1 MFDKSS
7 FEWLDFKWFTLETLQ
22 SFDWQ
27 SPFWLYALIGI
38 PFLFLLKW
46 LIFVRFRQKLEVAFP
61 DQNLKSDF
69 WTILRHVP
77 KIFFG
82 LFLVFILIALA
93 RPQKTSEQPP
103 ERYTEGIDIM
113 LVMDISESMQIEDFK
128 PNRLEAAKMVANNFI
143 KGRLQDRI
151 GIVVFAGDAF
161 SLAPLTTDYEL
172 LYGYLEEIDFR
183 MIQTGGTAI
192 GSAIGV
198 GTNRMRENEKIKSKV
213 MILLTDGES
222 NAGSLDPITA
232 AKLAY
237 SYGIKIYTIG
247 VGKKG
252 KVPYRNRFGQVQYID
267 NTLDETGLRQIAE
280 ISEGKFFRATSNK
293 SLGEIFSSIDKLERS
308 EIKENKFTLTRDYYE
323 IYLTWAFV
331 FLMIWLGLKNTFLVS
346 ALED

>member
-1 MFDKSS
+1 MFNKSS

-27 SPFWLYALIGI
+27 SPFWLYALIGV

-61 DQNLKSDF
+61 DKSLKSDF

-77 KIFFG
+77 KVFFS
-82 LFLVFILIALA
+82 LFLVFVLIALA

-103 ERYTEGIDIM
+103 ERYTEGIEIM
-113 LVMDISESMQIEDFK
+113 IVMDISESMQIEDLK
-128 PNRLEAAKMVANNFI
+128 PNRLEAAKMVANQFI

-198 GTNRMRENEKIKSKV
+198 GTNRMRDSETKSKV

-222 NAGSLDPITA
+222 NAGNLDPLTA

-237 SYGIKIYTIG
+237 SYGVKIYTIG
-247 VGKKG
+247 VGKTG
-252 KVPYRNRFGQVQYID
+252 QVPYRNRFGQVQYID
-267 NTLDETGLRQIAE
+267 NTLDETVLRQIAQ
-280 ISEGKFFRATSNK
+280 ISEGKFFRATDNQ
-293 SLGEIFSSIDKLERS
+293 SLGTIFSNIDKLERS

-331 FLMIWLGLKNTFLVS
+331 LLIIWLGLKNTFLVS

>member
-1 MFDKSS
+1 MFSKSS
-7 FEWLDFKWFTLETLQ
+7 FEWLDFKWFALSELQ

-27 SPFWLYALIGI
+27 NPFWLYAILGV
-38 PFLFLLKW
+38 PFLFVLKW
-46 LIFVRFRQKLEVAFP
+46 LIFVKFRQKLEVAFP
-61 DQNLKSDF
+61 DTSLTSDF

-77 KIFFG
+77 KVFFS
-82 LFLVFILIALA
+82 LFLIFILVALA

-113 LVMDISESMQIEDFK
+113 LVLDISESMQIEDLK
-128 PNRLEAAKMVANNFI
+128 PNRLEAAKEVANNFI

-183 MIQTGGTAI
+183 MIQRGGTAI

-198 GTNRMRENEKIKSKV
+198 GTNRMRENEEVKSKI

-222 NAGSLDPITA
+222 NAGTLDPNTA

-237 SYGIKIYTIG
+237 GYGIKIYTIG
-247 VGKKG
+247 VGKQG
-252 KVPYRNRFGQVQYID
+252 RVPYRNRFGQVQYIE
-267 NTLDETGLRQIAE
+267 NSLDETGMRQIAQITGGE
-280 ISEGKFFRATSNK
+280 FFRATDNK
-293 SLGEIFSSIDKLERS
+293 SLTSIFATIDKLERS

-323 IYLTWAFV
+323 IYLIWAFV
-331 FLMIWLGLKNTFLVS
+331 FLIIWLGLKNTFLVS

>member
-1 MFDKSS
+1 MFDKLN

-22 SFDWQ
+22 SFAWL
-27 SPFWLYALIGI
+27 SPFWLYALIGV

-61 DQNLKSDF
+61 DKTLKSDF

-77 KIFFG
+77 KLFFS
-82 LFLVFILIALA
+82 LFLVFVLIALA

-113 LVMDISESMQIEDFK
+113 IVMDISESMQIEDFK
-128 PNRLEAAKMVANNFI
+128 PNRLEAAKKVANDFI

-172 LYGYLEEIDFR
+172 LYGYLEEIDFG
-183 MIQTGGTAI
+183 MIQTGGTAV

-198 GTNRMRENEKIKSKV
+198 GTNRMRESETKSKV

-222 NAGSLDPITA
+222 NAGNIDPITA

-237 SYGIKIYTIG
+237 GYGVKIYTIG
-247 VGKKG
+247 VGKEG

-267 NTLDETGLRQIAE
+267 NTLDETVMRQIAQL
-280 ISEGKFFRATSNK
+280 SMGKFFRATDNQ
-293 SLGEIFSSIDKLERS
+293 SLGTIFSAIDKLERS

-331 FLMIWLGLKNTFLVS
+331 FLIIWLALKNTFLVS

>member
-7 FEWLDFKWFTLETLQ
+7 FEWLDFKWLTLETLQ

-27 SPFWLYALIGI
+27 SPFWLYALIGV

-69 WTILRHVP
+69 WTLLRHVP
-77 KIFFG
+77 KVFFS
-82 LFLVFILIALA
+82 LFLIFILIALA

-113 LVMDISESMQIEDFK
+113 IVMDISESMQIEDFK

-183 MIQTGGTAI
+183 MIQKGGTAI

-198 GTNRMRENEKIKSKV
+198 GTNRMRDSETQSKV

-222 NAGSLDPITA
+222 NAGTIDPITA
-232 AKLAY
+232 AKLARKY
-237 SYGIKIYTIG
+237 NIKIYTIG
-247 VGKKG
+247 VGKEG

-267 NTLDETGLRQIAE
+267 NTLDETVMKQIAQ
-280 ISEGKFFRATSNK
+280 ITEGKFFRATDNA
-293 SLGEIFSSIDKLERS
+293 SLGTIFSTIDKLERS

-331 FLMIWLGLKNTFLVS
+331 FLIIWLGLKNTFLVS

>member
-1 MFDKSS
+1 MFNKSS

-61 DQNLKSDF
+61 DKTLKSDF
-69 WTILRHVP
+69 WTNLRHVP
-77 KIFFG
+77 KVFFS
-82 LFLVFILIALA
+82 LFLILVLIALA

-113 LVMDISESMQIEDFK
+113 IVMDISESMQIEDLK
-128 PNRLEAAKMVANNFI
+128 PNRLEAAKIVANQFI

-192 GSAIGV
+192 GSALGV
-198 GTNRMRENEKIKSKV
+198 GTNRMRDSETKSKV

-222 NAGSLDPITA
+222 NAGSLDPLTA

-237 SYGIKIYTIG
+237 SYGVKIYTIG
-247 VGKKG
+247 IGKTG
-252 KVPYRNRFGQVQYID
+252 QVPYRNRFGQVQYID
-267 NTLDETGLRQIAE
+267 NTLDETVLRQIAQ
-280 ISEGKFFRATSNK
+280 ISEGKFFRATDNQ
-293 SLGEIFSSIDKLERS
+293 SLGDIFSSIDKLERS

-331 FLMIWLGLKNTFLVS
+331 FLIIWLALKNTFLIS

>member
-1 MFDKSS
+1 MFDKSN
-7 FEWLDFKWFTLETLQ
+7 FEWLNFKWFALETLQ
-22 SFDWQ
+22 SFEWQ
-27 SPFWLYALIGI
+27 NSFWLYALIGV

-61 DQNLKSDF
+61 DKSLKSDF
-69 WTILRHVP
+69 WTILRHIP

-82 LFLVFILIALA
+82 LFLVFVLIALA

-113 LVMDISESMQIEDFK
+113 IVMDISESMQIEDFK
-128 PNRLEAAKMVANNFI
+128 PNRLEAAKVVANNFI

-172 LYGYLEEIDFR
+172 LYGYLDEIDFG
-183 MIQTGGTAI
+183 MIQKGGTAV

-198 GTNRMRENEKIKSKV
+198 GTNRMRESETKSKI

-222 NAGSLDPITA
+222 NAGSIDPITA

-237 SYGIKIYTIG
+237 GYGVKIYTIG
-247 VGKKG
+247 VGKEG

-267 NTLDETGLRQIAE
+267 NTLDETVMRQIAQL
-280 ISEGKFFRATSNK
+280 SEGKFFRATDNQ
-293 SLGEIFSSIDKLERS
+293 SLDAIFSTIDKLERS
-308 EIKENKFTLTRDYYE
+308 EIKENKFTLTRDFYE

-331 FLMIWLGLKNTFLVS
+331 FLIIWLALKNTFLVS